1 MYPLLQRL
9 SGPVLLIPVPS
20 LAPPEALARSLG
32 SLLLF
37 LCSGNPKKKLMK
49 SFYLINLKRPS

>member
-32 SLLLF
+32 YLLLF

-49 SFYLINLKRPS
+49 